1 MRKLFHWLPKS
12 RGKRLLAIVVLI
24 LGSGFL
30 CLVALAITAFL
41 LFRSPKFQSWLW
53 PALMR
58 RQTNAAL
65 ADPPAIP
72 AGPAYNGR
80 HPSAADIHAAA
91 DLFQTTNIWK
101 VHLKLSQSG
110 WKSLGPNHV
119 PPVAGWMQADG
130 RPLLRNPKASRAGIA
145 GVFGIDLPWSRADVE
160 LGGVWFTNAG
170 LRFKGNGT
178 FLSALQSYKRP
189 FKIDLN
195 KQEKK
200 QALAGRAMLNFG
212 NLSADQSC
220 LSDAL
225 AYEFFRDAGVPSPRT
240 TFARIFL
247 TIDGK
252 FAERLLGLYVSVEN
266 PDAPWADEI
275 FGAKGV
281 ALFKPVTHELF
292 ADLGGDW
299 KSYDTIYDPK
309 TKTTERQQQRVIEVA
324 RLVAHANDADFGK
337 WIGEFFDLAECA
349 RFLAVEVMLAHYDGI
364 LAQGQNFLLY
374 LDPRSDKFGLIP
386 WDLDHSWGEFPFI
399 STADQRERASVW
411 HPWVG
416 ENRFLQRLFAV
427 EDFKKRYQ
435 AELERLLNTL
445 FVPERLNR
453 RIDELAAVVRPAIA
467 EESPERLA
475 KFETAVSDQI
485 HHGRRDGSPFDPNRP
500 VHQLKRFVA
509 TRAQNVREQLAGKTQ
524 GVVPVRQNPM
534 R

>member
-1 MRKLFHWLPKS
+1 MRRLFHWLPKS
-12 RGKRLLAIVVLI
+12 RGKRLVAIVALI

-30 CLVALAITAFL
+30 CLVALAITAFF

-58 RQTNAAL
+58 RQANVAPS
-65 ADPPAIP
+65 DPPAVP

-91 DLFQTTNIWK
+91 DLFQTTN
-101 VHLKLSQSG
+101 
-110 WKSLGPNHV
+110 
-119 PPVAGWMQADG
+119 
-130 RPLLRNPKASRAGIA
+130 
-145 GVFGIDLPWSRADVE
+145 
-160 LGGVWFTNAG
+160 
-170 LRFKGNGT
+170 
-178 FLSALQSYKRP
+178 
-189 FKIDLN
+189 
-195 KQEKK
+195 
-200 QALAGRAMLNFG
+200 
-212 NLSADQSC
+212 
-220 LSDAL
+220 
-225 AYEFFRDAGVPSPRT
+225 
-240 TFARIFL
+240 
-247 TIDGK
+247 
-252 FAERLLGLYVSVEN
+252 
-266 PDAPWADEI
+266 
-275 FGAKGV
+275 
-281 ALFKPVTHELF
+281 
-292 ADLGGDW
+292 
-299 KSYDTIYDPK
+299 DPK

-324 RLVAHANDADFGK
+324 RLVAHANDTDFAK

-435 AELERLLNTL
+435 AELERLLTTL

-485 HHGRRDGSPFDPNRP
+485 HNGRRDGSPFDPNRP
-500 VHQLKRFVA
+500 VHQLKRFIA

-524 GVVPVRQNPM
+524 GVVLVRQNLM
-534 R
+534 RR